1 MMEKQMIQP
10 PIDEILE
17 IQNAIE
23 NLHKVLL

>member
-10 PIDEILE
+10 PIDQILE